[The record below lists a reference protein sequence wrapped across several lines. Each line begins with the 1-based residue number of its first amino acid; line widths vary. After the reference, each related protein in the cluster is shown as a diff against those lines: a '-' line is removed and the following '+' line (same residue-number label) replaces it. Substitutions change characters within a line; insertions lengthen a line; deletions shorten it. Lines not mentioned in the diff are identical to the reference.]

1 MQPLV
6 KFLRVKTQ
14 QKTETTMSET
24 VAERV
29 SRPNRVHVHTGTTVD
44 WGSKSQHI
52 PQCLLFLETLYSKK
66 GKGVCIAI
74 YGNPSHN
81 YRVSLAV
88 WDHTVLPSTRHKR
101 TYPAFNGYYSPR

>member
-29 SRPNRVHVHTGTTVD
+29 SRPNTVHS
-44 WGSKSQHI
+44 GSNREYNKIHRIKS
-52 PQCLLFLETLYSKK
+52 C
-66 GKGVCIAI
+66 
-74 YGNPSHN
+74 
-81 YRVSLAV
+81 
-88 WDHTVLPSTRHKR
+88 
-101 TYPAFNGYYSPR
+101 